1 VPSMWNRQ
9 DWRAFYRAAKGRAG
23 LSLPPRPLYHADR
36 NRLVPAEGFSLDEL
50 LAAGV
55 SLSQAEGWGLPVD
68 LMRVDA
74 CEPNVAALRVYARAT
89 RVNPS

>member
-1 VPSMWNRQ
+1 MWNRQ
-9 DWRAFYRAAKGRAG
+9 DWRVFYRTAKNRAG
-23 LSLPPRPLYHADR
+23 LSLPPRPLYHAER

-55 SLSQAEGWGLPVD
+55 TLSQAEGWGLPVD

-74 CEPNVAALRVYARAT
+74 CEPNVAALRVYARGF
-89 RVNPS
+89 RVTPV

>member
-1 VPSMWNRQ
+1 MWNRK
-9 DWRAFYRAAKGRAG
+9 DWRTFYQAVKGRSG
-23 LSLPPRPLYHADR
+23 LSLPPRPLLRAER

-50 LAAGV
+50 VAAGV
-55 SLSQAEGWGLPVD
+55 SLAQAEGWGLPVD

-74 CEPNVAALRVYARAT
+74 CEPNVAALRVYARAF

>member
-1 VPSMWNRQ
+1 MWNRK
-9 DWRAFYRAAKGRAG
+9 DWRAFYQVAKSRSGF
-23 LSLPPRPLYHADR
+23 SLPPRPLLRAER

-55 SLSQAEGWGLPVD
+55 SLAQAEGWGLPVD

-74 CEPNVAALRVYARAT
+74 CEPNVAALRVYARAF
-89 RVNPS
+89 RVTPS